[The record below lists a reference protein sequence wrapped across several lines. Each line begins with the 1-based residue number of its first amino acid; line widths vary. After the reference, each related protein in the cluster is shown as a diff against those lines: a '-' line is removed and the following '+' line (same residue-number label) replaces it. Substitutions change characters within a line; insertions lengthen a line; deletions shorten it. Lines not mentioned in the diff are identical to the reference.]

1 MTDKNHNDRQARL
14 VLIAPEG
21 IDGEAFASRL
31 KAALSGGDVASVI
44 LPQYGLDEV
53 AFQRMAE
60 AATPVAQ
67 AAGAAVIVAGDSRIA
82 GRVGADG
89 MHVEG
94 MTALS
99 EAIEKHQARIAI
111 GTGGVKTRDDAL
123 NVGELRPDYMFFG
136 RFGYDNKPEAHPRN
150 LALAT
155 WWADMIE
162 IPCIVMAGSAIGSV
176 EEAARTGAEFVA
188 LSRAVFDAEK
198 PDEVIRE
205 ANAIL
210 AAQAL
215 PTETGA

>member
-1 MTDKNHNDRQARL
+1 MTDKNHSEHQARL

-21 IDGEAFASRL
+21 IDGETFASRL
-31 KAALSGGDVASVI
+31 TAALSGGDVASVI

-53 AFQRMAE
+53 AFQRFAE

-89 MHVEG
+89 LHVEG
-94 MTALS
+94 ITVLS
-99 EAIEKHQARIAI
+99 EAIEKHQARIAV
-111 GTGGVKTRDDAL
+111 GTGGAKTRDDAL
-123 NVGELRPDYMFFG
+123 NLGELRPDYMFFG

-176 EEAARTGAEFVA
+176 EEAGRTGAEFVA

-210 AAQAL
+210 AAQVVPA
-215 PTETGA
+215 ETGA